1 MQIPKVVMSQA
12 LIDEYA
18 AKYTGPNHAHQPY
31 CNRCSVTIAIVNNA
45 KRVRYTVGMQLQR
58 RIIQP
63 HYFYIGLGEVC
74 YRGLFK
80 NGNISYYHVKCL
92 DAQPRL
98 KEHIEGE
105 LKRGTNPIA
114 VSP

>member
-1 MQIPKVVMSQA
+1 MQIPKVVMTQA

-18 AKYTGPNHAHQPY
+18 AKYTGVNHAHQPY
-31 CNRCSVTIAIVNNA
+31 CNRCSVTLAIVASA
-45 KRVRYTVGMQLQR
+45 KRPRYDKGMVLQR
-58 RIIQP
+58 RNIQP
-63 HYFYIGLGEVC
+63 HYFYIGINEVV

-80 NGNISYYHVKCL
+80 NGNISYYHIACL

-98 KEHIEGE
+98 KSHIEGE
-105 LKRGTNPIA
+105 LRQETIPIA